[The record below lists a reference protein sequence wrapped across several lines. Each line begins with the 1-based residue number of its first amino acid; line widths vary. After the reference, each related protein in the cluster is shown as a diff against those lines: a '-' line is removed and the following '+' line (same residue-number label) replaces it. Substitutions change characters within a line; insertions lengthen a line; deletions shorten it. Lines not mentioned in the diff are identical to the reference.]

1 MKYKLLK
8 FTYTVLHYLTF
19 ILSAIFSIYIL
30 EYFEINNKGLFSW
43 ILLIL
48 SWLIVFSIL
57 NMMLLKK
64 LLFKGFIKENTPK
77 FWYDD
82 NMGYFGWPDEI
93 QAWKWID
100 VVSIEI
106 VTTDE
111 GPWNEDLY
119 WLISVKNRNEC
130 IVIPQGAEGGN
141 AMLDAIPKVLGEP
154 DWAVATEAMCC
165 CSDNRFLIWSHGS
178 APSVVIDN
186 VG

>member
-1 MKYKLLK
+1 MKYKLFK
-8 FTYTVLHYLTF
+8 FTYTVLHYFTF

-57 NMMLLKK
+57 NVMLLKK

-93 QAWKWID
+93 QAWK
-100 VVSIEI
+100 
-106 VTTDE
+106 
-111 GPWNEDLY
+111 
-119 WLISVKNRNEC
+119 
-130 IVIPQGAEGGN
+130 
-141 AMLDAIPKVLGEP
+141 
-154 DWAVATEAMCC
+154 
-165 CSDNRFLIWSHGS
+165 
-178 APSVVIDN
+178 
-186 VG
+186 